1 MLYSWEYE
9 LNKMESK
16 MNQIEEQPSVMD
28 FRIAIEELQL
38 RNIAFE
44 ERFASLGDVL
54 AQINSGLQG
63 LQTAVQDLVFKCQ
76 R

>member
-28 FRIAIEELQL
+28 FRNAIEELQL

-54 AQINSGLQG
+54 AQINSGL
-63 LQTAVQDLVFKCQ
+63 
-76 R
+76 

>member
-1 MLYSWEYE
+1 
-9 LNKMESK
+9 

-28 FRIAIEELQL
+28 FRNAFEELQL

-54 AQINSGLQG
+54 AQINSGLLG
-63 LQTAVQDLVFKCQ
+63 LQTAVQDLVFKRQ

>member
-1 MLYSWEYE
+1 
-9 LNKMESK
+9 

-28 FRIAIEELQL
+28 FRNAIEELQL
-38 RNIAFE
+38 IRNIAFE
-44 ERFASLGDVL
+44 ERFASLLGDVL

-63 LQTAVQDLVFKCQ
+63 LQTAVQDLVFKRQ

>member
-1 MLYSWEYE
+1 
-9 LNKMESK
+9 MESK

-28 FRIAIEELQL
+28 FRNAIEELQL

-54 AQINSGLQG
+54 AQINSGL
-63 LQTAVQDLVFKCQ
+63 
-76 R
+76 